1 MPASPTEQSQPV
13 FPEDLARQPIP
24 GADFPLPGDDE
35 LQLWRFPL
43 PLPVGLLRHKIEGLP
58 NAAEHARAGR
68 MVFADDRLR
77 QLHSRGLLRLLLGA
91 SLGHPPHSL
100 RFVDN
105 AYGKPTL
112 ADAESL
118 HFNLSHCRDM
128 ALIGLSRAAP
138 IGVDVEHIRPLPDRD
153 ALIAHCF
160 SHAEQ
165 AWLARQPPACQEQDF
180 FRLWTAKEAV
190 LKALG
195 SGLAAPLDSISIHF
209 PETGGAHATVDGAG
223 SPWTLFS
230 ASPDPDHLLAVSI
243 RTTLSPERIRQFH
256 LADDKTARNI
266 SRTTLNACCPPPGD
280 PPKAGSI
287 RVG

>member
-1 MPASPTEQSQPV
+1 MPASPTEDSQPV
-13 FPEDLARQPIP
+13 SPEKLARRPFHE
-24 GADFPLPGDDE
+24 ADVPLPDGDE

-43 PLPVGLLRHKIEGLP
+43 PLPEGPLRRTVESLP
-58 NAAEHARAGR
+58 NAAEHTRAGR
-68 MVFADDRLR
+68 LVFAADRLR

-91 SLGHPPHSL
+91 SLGRPPHSL

-105 AYGKPTL
+105 AYGKPAL
-112 ADAESL
+112 ADADAL

-138 IGVDVEHIRPLPDRD
+138 IGVDVERIRPLPDRD

-165 AWLARQPPACQEQDF
+165 AWLARQPPDRREQNF

-195 SGLAAPLDSISIHF
+195 SGLATPLESISIQL
-209 PETGGAHATVDGAG
+209 PEAGGERTTVEGAG
-223 SPWTLFS
+223 SPWALFS
-230 ASPDPDHLLAVSI
+230 ASPDPYHFLAAGI
-243 RTTLSPERIRQFH
+243 RTALLPGRIRQFH
-256 LADDKTARNI
+256 LVDDKTSTKTRGSPARQQETFHE
-266 SRTTLNACCPPPGD
+266 RP
-280 PPKAGSI
+280 
-287 RVG
+287 

>member
-13 FPEDLARQPIP
+13 FPEDLAGRPFP

-35 LQLWRFPL
+35 LHLWRFPL
-43 PLPVGLLRHKIEGLP
+43 PLPDGLLRHKVEGLP

-91 SLGHPPHSL
+91 SLGRPPHSL
-100 RFVDN
+100 CFVAN
-105 AYGKPTL
+105 AYGKPAL
-112 ADAESL
+112 ADTEGL

-128 ALIGLSRAAP
+128 ALIGLSCAAP
-138 IGVDVEHIRPLPDRD
+138 LGVDVERIRPLPDRD

-160 SHAEQ
+160 SRAEQ
-165 AWLARQPPACQEQDF
+165 AWLSCQPPASQERDF

-195 SGLAAPLDSISIHF
+195 SGLATPLESISIRL
-209 PETGGAHATVDGAG
+209 PEAGGEHATVDGAG

-230 ASPDPDHLLAVSI
+230 TRSDPDHIIATGI
-243 RTTLSPERIRQFH
+243 RTQLSPGRIRQFH
-256 LADDKTARNI
+256 LVGDKTSA
-266 SRTTLNACCPPPGD
+266 
-280 PPKAGSI
+280 
-287 RVG
+287 

>member
-43 PLPVGLLRHKIEGLP
+43 PLPDGLLRHKVESLP
-58 NAAEHARAGR
+58 NAAEQARAER
-68 MVFADDRLR
+68 LVFAADRLR

-91 SLGHPPHSL
+91 SLGRPPHSL

-105 AYGKPTL
+105 AYGKPALHDT
-112 ADAESL
+112 DAL

-128 ALIGLSRAAP
+128 ALIGLSHAAP
-138 IGVDVEHIRPLPDRD
+138 IGVDVERVRPLPDLA

-165 AWLARQPPACQEQDF
+165 VWLARQPPACQERDF

-195 SGLAAPLDSISIHF
+195 SGLATPLDSISIHF
-209 PETGGAHATVDGAG
+209 PEAGGEHVTVDGAG
-223 SPWTLFS
+223 APWTLFS
-230 ASPDPDHLLAVSI
+230 ASPAPGHIIAAGI
-243 RTTLSPERIRQFH
+243 RTALSPNRIRQFH
-256 LADDKTARNI
+256 LADDKTSTKTRG
-266 SRTTLNACCPPPGD
+266 RLTTQQETFHERP
-280 PPKAGSI
+280 
-287 RVG
+287 